1 MQLCNIFTLL
11 LIFSPAQQAP
21 RFLIACILRE
31 WHSNT
36 LPGCVSHL
44 QGLGIKEHMQD
55 IPQNCDPAPI
65 IRIYVDLNLQTL
77 HKAGV
82 ISGPQPLPQEAGPE
96 PAPPSSSTT
105 PAYRG
110 NSVPL
115 GSMQLRAAEGSSGQL
130 AQTVPEDTSGRVASS
145 AAETSP
151 LSSASSM
158 ASPGSQASS
167 IAHVML
173 HTKRIKFLNMHF
185 ATGCHV
191 LVYMLETGMQH
202 LQ

>member
-1 MQLCNIFTLL
+1 M
-11 LIFSPAQQAP
+11 
-21 RFLIACILRE
+21 R
-31 WHSNT
+31 
-36 LPGCVSHL
+36 
-44 QGLGIKEHMQD
+44 D

-96 PAPPSSSTT
+96 PAPPSSSTM
-105 PAYRG
+105 PAHRG
-110 NSVPL
+110 NSAPL

-130 AQTVPEDTSGRVASS
+130 AQAVPEDTSGTVASG

-151 LSSASSM
+151 LSSVGSM
-158 ASPGSQASS
+158 ASPGSQASR
-167 IAHVML
+167 IARVML
-173 HTKRIKFLNMHF
+173 HTTKIDFLSMHLQQL
-185 ATGCHV
+185 ASV